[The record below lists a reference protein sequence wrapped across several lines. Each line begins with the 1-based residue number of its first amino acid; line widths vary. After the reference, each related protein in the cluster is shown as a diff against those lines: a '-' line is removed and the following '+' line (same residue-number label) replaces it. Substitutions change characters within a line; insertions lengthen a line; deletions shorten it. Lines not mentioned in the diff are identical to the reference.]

1 MQSASPPL
9 HLLFIHTRIESI
21 PPTLPFRASI
31 QQQVR
36 DAICKA
42 LYSRLWQSVIRSLN
56 QYLDV
61 SNDKAGVESMG
72 LHFIGLL
79 DFAGFEHFFEHSNGF
94 EQLLINYANEMLQ
107 WHFNCFI
114 FEVGTYFSTR
124 CCCFID

>member
-72 LHFIGLL
+72 LHCCLEPYTDL
-79 DFAGFEHFFEHSNGF
+79 HNGR
-94 EQLLINYANEMLQ
+94 
-107 WHFNCFI
+107 
-114 FEVGTYFSTR
+114 GTVQPLAQ
-124 CCCFID
+124 